1 MITPKQA
8 WAIILDQ
15 TGPLEATAVP
25 LGIAL
30 GRSLAEDIRADRA
43 LPPADRSSA
52 DGYAVRRADLRKN
65 PCILRVV
72 GEVAA
77 GSPLRPRVK
86 PGSCVRIFT
95 GGNVPPG
102 ADAVVKVEQTEEAD
116 GLVTIRLPAADAPNI
131 LSKGEDASKG
141 SVLLPR
147 GARLD
152 AMKIGVCAAV
162 GKSMVKVHR
171 LPQVTILCTGSELRR
186 VEDRV
191 QPHEIRNSNGPA
203 LCAALE
209 QWGFP
214 RVRFRSVADKPAAL
228 VAALKRALERN
239 DVVLFTGG
247 VSVGR
252 YDFVR
257 RAVEAAGAKVRFHC
271 VRMRPGKP
279 TLYATAPQNRHI
291 FGLPG
296 NPLSSL
302 TAFHEFVLPA
312 LRRLAGCPAGECR
325 LGWWLPLAQAAKPDG
340 AFVRCILARLVI
352 YESSLAVV
360 PVPFRSSADLV
371 SAGYADG
378 VILLP
383 VGPAR
388 VAAGGLVTFRTWRP
402 LA

>member
-1 MITPKQA
+1 M
-8 WAIILDQ
+8 
-15 TGPLEATAVP
+15 
-25 LGIAL
+25 
-30 GRSLAEDIRADRA
+30 
-43 LPPADRSSA
+43 
-52 DGYAVRRADLRKN
+52 
-65 PCILRVV
+65 
-72 GEVAA
+72 
-77 GSPLRPRVK
+77 
-86 PGSCVRIFT
+86 RIFT

-102 ADAVVKVEQTEEAD
+102 ADAVVKVEQTEETD
-116 GLVTIRLPAADAPNI
+116 GLVAIRLPAEDASNI
-131 LSKGEDASKG
+131 LSKGEDARKG
-141 SVLLPR
+141 AVLLPR

-152 AMKIGVCAAV
+152 AMRIGVCAAV
-162 GKSMVKVHR
+162 GKGMVKVHR

-191 QPHEIRNSNGPA
+191 EPHEIRNSNGPT

-214 RVRFRSVADKPAAL
+214 KTRFCSVADRPAAL
-228 VAALKRALERN
+228 VAALKRALGRN

-257 RAVEAAGAKVRFHC
+257 QAVEDAGAKVRFHG

-312 LRRLAGCPAGECR
+312 VRRLAGCPAGECR
-325 LGWWLPLAQAAKPDG
+325 LGWPLPLAESAKPDG
-340 AFVRCILARLVI
+340 VFVRCILASLVA
-352 YESSLAVV
+352 YESSLAVA
-360 PVPFRSSADLV
+360 PVTFQSSADLV

-378 VILLP
+378 VIVLP
-383 VGPAR
+383 AGPAR
-388 VAAGGLVTFRTWRP
+388 IEAGGLVTFRAWRP

>member
-1 MITPKQA
+1 
-8 WAIILDQ
+8 LR
-15 TGPLEATAVP
+15 
-25 LGIAL
+25 
-30 GRSLAEDIRADRA
+30 GRKSL
-43 LPPADRSSA
+43 
-52 DGYAVRRADLRKN
+52 
-65 PCILRVV
+65 
-72 GEVAA
+72 
-77 GSPLRPRVK
+77 
-86 PGSCVRIFT
+86 
-95 GGNVPPG
+95 
-102 ADAVVKVEQTEEAD
+102 
-116 GLVTIRLPAADAPNI
+116 
-131 LSKGEDASKG
+131 
-141 SVLLPR
+141 
-147 GARLD
+147 
-152 AMKIGVCAAV
+152 
-162 GKSMVKVHR
+162 VKVHR

-186 VEDRV
+186 VEDHV

-214 RVRFRSVADKPAAL
+214 RVRFRSVADKPATL
-228 VAALKRALERN
+228 VAALKRALERH

-279 TLYATAPQNRHI
+279 TLYATAPKNRHI

-352 YESSLAVV
+352 YENSLAVA